1 VAAEHP
7 DENRAV
13 DETTGESLAP
23 RRARGELGETVGA
36 FDAKTHLSWLLDE
49 VRRGKTITITRRGI
63 PVAVLAPPEAVHG
76 ARSAAGEQ
84 EREEGVR
91 QAIEAWR
98 RYRDAQPQLR
108 ATVAEILA
116 WVKEGRR

>member
-1 VAAEHP
+1 MTREHT
-7 DENRAV
+7 EANGAF
-13 DETTGESLAP
+13 DETAGAEPGP
-23 RRARGELGETVGA
+23 RRTRGELGETVGA
-36 FDAKTHLSWLLDE
+36 FDAKTHLSQLLDE

-76 ARSAAGEQ
+76 ARSAAREQ
-84 EREEGVR
+84 EDEEGVR